1 MVIVGLT
8 GSIGMGKTAAAEDF
22 RSLGVP
28 VFDSDRVVH
37 RLLAGDGET
46 VARIEAAFPGVA
58 KDGAVDREALAR
70 RVFDDADALSRLEA
84 VLHPEVRRRQRRFL
98 ADAAAEGRRL
108 VVLDVPLLF
117 ETGGE
122 RRCDAVVVVSA
133 PREVQEERV
142 LGRPG
147 MTRER
152 LESILSRQVPD
163 GEKRRRADF
172 VVETGQ
178 GREISLRAIENIVKV
193 AGRRR
198 GTRWPRSWED
208 DDHA

>member
-1 MVIVGLT
+1 MMILGLT
-8 GSIGMGKTAAAEDF
+8 GSIAMGKTCAAEDF

-28 VFDSDRVVH
+28 VSDSDATIH
-37 RLLAGDGET
+37 ELLAGD
-46 VARIEAAFPGVA
+46 VEAVTAAAEAFPGVETA
-58 KDGAVDREALAR
+58 GGIDREVLAR
-70 RVFDDADALSRLEA
+70 RVFDDDAALDRLEA
-84 VLHPEVRRRQRRFL
+84 ILHPMVRRRQREFL
-98 ADAAAEGRRL
+98 SAAAAEGRRL

-117 ETGGE
+117 ETGSE
-122 RRCDAVVVVSA
+122 HRCDAVVVVSA
-133 PREVQEERV
+133 PRKVQEERV

-147 MTRER
+147 MSRQR
-152 LESILSRQVPD
+152 LQSILSRQVPD

-193 AGRRR
+193 AGRLR